1 MRIARRGWGGSL
13 LAAYC
18 VLFFLYLES
27 PLLVIVLTSFS
38 EGASITFPPPGLS
51 LRWYATLWDHVR
63 EVGGAK
69 PGLLAS
75 LWTSTW
81 LGGATM
87 TASVVAGVLA
97 ALGLRRYVFPGRDV
111 VRQAFLLPLLFPQI
125 VTGIGLVLA
134 FSAIRGVPTW
144 ARLLL
149 GHTIL
154 TLPYV
159 VVTTAASLETLDPRL
174 EEAAMNL
181 GAGPVRTFWHVTLP
195 AVRSGIVSGAVFAWL
210 ISFSNF
216 TVTFFLFSGELKP
229 LPMWIFDVIQYFVD
243 PTLAAL
249 SSCLVALTLAVLL
262 VLDRLFALGRLVGL
276 RR

>member
-1 MRIARRGWGGSL
+1 MGHWGGRL

-27 PLLVIVLTSFS
+27 PLLIILVTSLGDS
-38 EGASITFPPPGLS
+38 VSITFPPAGFS
-51 LRWYATLWDHVR
+51 FRWYSAVWGQVR
-63 EVGGAK
+63 ELGDAK
-69 PGLLAS
+69 PGLVTALR
-75 LWTSTW
+75 TSIW

-87 TASVVAGVLA
+87 AGSVTAGVLA
-97 ALGLRRYVFPGRDV
+97 ALGLRRYVFPGREL
-111 VRQAFLLPLLFPQI
+111 VRQAFLLPILFPQI

-144 ARLLL
+144 LRLLL
-149 GHTIL
+149 GHAIL

-159 VVTTAASLETLDPRL
+159 VVTTGASLETLDRRL

-181 GAGPVRTFWHVTLP
+181 GATPVRTFWHITLP

-216 TVTFFLFSGELKP
+216 TVTFFLFSGEVKP
-229 LPMWIFDVIQYFVD
+229 LPMWIFDVIQYSVD

-249 SSCLVALTLAVLL
+249 SSCLVAVTLALL
-262 VLDRLFALGRLVGL
+262 VVLDRLFALGRLVGL